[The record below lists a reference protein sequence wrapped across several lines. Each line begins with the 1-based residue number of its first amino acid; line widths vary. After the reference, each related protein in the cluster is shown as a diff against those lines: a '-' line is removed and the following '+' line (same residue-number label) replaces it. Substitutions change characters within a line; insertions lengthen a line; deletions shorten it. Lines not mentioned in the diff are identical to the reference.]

1 MSAQS
6 AVNYTWRYPLW
17 YSHEGYA
24 LKTGQKLI
32 KGQIVQTY
40 ADNDG
45 GAWYYDPETGDRKKV
60 KED

>member
-17 YSHEGYA
+17 YSHEEYS
-24 LKTGQKLI
+24 LKTGQMLI
-32 KGQIVQTY
+32 KGQVVQTY
-40 ADNDG
+40 PDNDG

-60 KED
+60 AE